1 MDFMINQI
9 RKQKQGN
16 GFHDRRDLCKQK
28 LQRTAGWA
36 VWSGGGG
43 GGGIATKRKLGFYST
58 TGFGEYP
65 VFFPP
70 FILNYDKVM
79 NINKV

>member
-36 VWSGGGG
+36 VWSGGVSQWLRDVT
-43 GGGIATKRKLGFYST
+43 TKRKLGFYSN
-58 TGFGEYP
+58 TGFGEFP
-65 VFFPP
+65 VFFSPRL
-70 FILNYDKVM
+70 F
-79 NINKV
+79 

>member
-36 VWSGGGG
+36 VWLGGVNTGG
-43 GGGIATKRKLGFYST
+43 VISPQRGSWDFTVPQVLENIL
-58 TGFGEYP
+58 
-65 VFFPP
+65 FFSP
-70 FILNYDKVM
+70 FILNY
-79 NINKV
+79 

>member
-1 MDFMINQI
+1 MV
-9 RKQKQGN
+9 
-16 GFHDRRDLCKQK
+16 FHDRRDLCKQK

-36 VWSGGGG
+36 VWSGWGGSHWLRDT
-43 GGGIATKRKLGFYST
+43 ATKTKLGFYST

-65 VFFPP
+65 VFSLL
-70 FILNYDKVM
+70 FILNYDKEM